1 MPELKIPPGLT
12 TEPMSLSLSAQD
24 LNIPSNL
31 RVFENMDQET
41 GAPKQVRA
49 VVSAYKKPQDKLNV
63 LKEYYPD
70 AIPFENDNF
79 IFTNPTTE
87 RPTLFNPRGMDLGDV
102 ADFGRVG
109 ANILGYTAAAI
120 PAATVSSPTIAG
132 IPLAVAG
139 AGATGAVAAGEAY
152 DAALRGILGRGVE
165 DTRTASEYGKS
176 LVIEGGIEAV
186 APMAIN
192 KLFTGGK
199 ELLKKAFTNENSQKI
214 IKASDNLEIDNL
226 PFGVIGGKGLAKT
239 DQALMSSPG
248 GGNIQNLYDEGM
260 RKLSGAV
267 DDLTVTG
274 QNLSKQGAGD
284 LILNAAKKYEIDF
297 FARSDALYKQLAKQ
311 IDPNAVFDLTKLQRV
326 LRSNKFKF
334 DDPKIQAELGD
345 NTIAALSKLLDG
357 GAKKLSYK
365 DIAALRTNF
374 GQQLNGTY
382 IVGTSPSHASIKKI
396 YGALTEDLFRAAS
409 QSGPEAFRLATVA
422 NNFYKNGTKILDDQ
436 IKPLVTQGGK
446 KPLSSEKIYDRM
458 ITQLTKEGSR
468 GNQTANVIFNPKLN
482 NADQLKILG
491 EKQFYDLTRTPRNSD
506 FALGPTVSKLN
517 QLRTGTGDLPVTLKA
532 LGPRVD
538 DIETVSKGFKNA
550 GRYANFSNTGNAL
563 NRSIMMSAIGGGS
576 GYAASGG
583 DIGTTAAS
591 VGGAVA
597 APFLLSNMLSNP
609 ASRRLIKNAATN
621 PGGTMNPN
629 MAMLLGAAPGESL
642 SRNMMDDQYRQ
653 APVLSEEQVRMLGN

>member
-31 RVFENMDQET
+31 QVFENMDQET

-139 AGATGAVAAGEAY
+139 AGATGSVAAGEAY
-152 DAALRGILGRGVE
+152 DAALRGLLGRGTE
-165 DTRTASEYGKS
+165 DTRTASEYGTS
-176 LVIEGGIEAV
+176 LAIEGGIEAV
-186 APMAIN
+186 LPMGLN
-192 KLFTGGK
+192 KIFQGGK
-199 ELLKKAFTNENSQKI
+199 GLLNKALTNENSEQI
-214 IKASDNLEIDNL
+214 IKSADNLGIDNVPL
-226 PFGVIGGKGLAKT
+226 GVTGGKNLAKT

-260 RKLSGAV
+260 RKLSGAI
-267 DDLTVTG
+267 DELTNVG
-274 QNLSKQGAGD
+274 QNLSRSQAGE
-284 LILNAAKKYEIDF
+284 LIVNAAKKYEIDF

-334 DDPKIQAELGD
+334 DDPKIQASLGD

-446 KPLSSEKIYDRM
+446 KTLAPEKIYDRM
-458 ITQLTKEGSR
+458 ITQLTNAPSR
-468 GNQTANVIFNPKLN
+468 GNQTANVIFNPRLN

-550 GRYANFSNTGNAL
+550 GRYANFSNTGNSL
-563 NRSIMMSAIGGGS
+563 NTNIMMSALGGGG
-576 GYAASGG
+576 GYALSGG

-591 VGGAVA
+591 IGGAVA
-597 APFLLSNMLSNP
+597 APLLISNILSNP
-609 ASRRLIKNAATN
+609 VTRNALKNAALN
-621 PGGTMNPN
+621 PSGTLSPN
-629 MAMLLGAAPGESL
+629 MAMLLSSLPGESL
-642 SRNMMDDQYRQ
+642 TNSIMDSEYKKP
-653 APVLSEEQVRMLGN
+653 PVLSEEQVRMLGN

>member
-653 APVLSEEQVRMLGN
+653 APVLSEEQVHMLGN